1 MIKELCISSCQ
12 QAQSGSKQAAD
23 EVDDRWD
30 SASTF
35 NDYMIRVL
43 KVIMGAEDSVNSHP
57 KILLMTAQKIKQK
70 HHSIHHKVHILMR
83 VQKYS
88 CHNSQRNKTRPTCK
102 KE

>member
-1 MIKELCISSCQ
+1 MIKDLCISSCQ

-43 KVIMGAEDSVNSHP
+43 KVIMGAEV
-57 KILLMTAQKIKQK
+57 
-70 HHSIHHKVHILMR
+70 
-83 VQKYS
+83 
-88 CHNSQRNKTRPTCK
+88 
-102 KE
+102 

>member
-1 MIKELCISSCQ
+1 MIKDLCISSCQ

-43 KVIMGAEDSVNSHP
+43 KVIMGAEVSMNP
-57 KILLMTAQKIKQK
+57 KILLMTPNKNQAKTSLNPSQDPHFNESTKIFL
-70 HHSIHHKVHILMR
+70 S
-83 VQKYS
+83 
-88 CHNSQRNKTRPTCK
+88 
-102 KE
+102 

>member
-1 MIKELCISSCQ
+1 MIKDLCISSCQ

-43 KVIMGAEDSVNSHP
+43 KVIMGAEVLMNP
-57 KILLMTAQKIKQK
+57 KILLTTPNKNQAKTSLNSSQDPRFNESTKIFL
-70 HHSIHHKVHILMR
+70 S
-83 VQKYS
+83 
-88 CHNSQRNKTRPTCK
+88 
-102 KE
+102 

>member
-1 MIKELCISSCQ
+1 MIKDLCISSCQ

-43 KVIMGAEDSVNSHP
+43 KVIMGAEVWMMNP
-57 KILLMTAQKIKQK
+57 KILLTTPNKNQAKTSLNSSQDPHFNESTKIFL
-70 HHSIHHKVHILMR
+70 S
-83 VQKYS
+83 
-88 CHNSQRNKTRPTCK
+88 
-102 KE
+102 